1 MLPAQNP
8 KIQALAQEE
17 VDQVLGESDVVT
29 PEMEKELKYVAN
41 CVKESQR
48 LIPVVT
54 GFSRGAVEDT
64 ELGGKVCLGGGGVG
78 AVGRIA
84 KWAA

>member
-64 ELGGKVCLGGGGVG
+64 ELGGKVCLGGGVG
-78 AVGRIA
+78 AVGRIG

>member
-64 ELGGKVCLGGGGVG
+64 ELGGKVCLGGGEWGQLG
-78 AVGRIA
+78 G
-84 KWAA
+84 